1 MVRAHA
7 PTILPSYRSGMLDAA
22 GAHERRAF
30 EGSPE
35 LVGALRRP
43 RQLLADQRHGD
54 RASVHDAS
62 TADALGLAGAPI
74 EGPTHFSQFDPLAYA
89 CWGRRWFEAGCISA
103 HFATMVVEGEGVAAR
118 LVPER
123 VELARISA
131 VKVDGTVVL
140 TGTAT
145 VGRDE
150 ATELDERRARPRDPG
165 ELFIMDQLEVGQRT
179 ASTVTASVGM
189 DESNGPLYPFSL
201 RQKLDAITEPS
212 PWYATADNPWG
223 RPILPIE
230 MISVL
235 AQKSGHAF
243 PIRGPAIGLFLD
255 LEIRLEGTPLFV
267 DQDYEID
274 REVVGVG
281 QSRRTESCWVRSTLT
296 DADTGALAATVTLH
310 SGVFKESYAGYPS
323 ERL

>member
-1 MVRAHA
+1 
-7 PTILPSYRSGMLDAA
+7 ML
-22 GAHERRAF
+22 GATSADGPARAF
-30 EGSPE
+30 SGYPQ
-35 LVGALRRP
+35 LVGAPRRP

-62 TADALGLAGAPI
+62 TAGALGLAGAPI

-89 CWGRRWFEAGCISA
+89 CWGRRWFEVGCVSA
-103 HFATMVVEGEGVAAR
+103 HFTTMVFEGEEVVAR
-118 LVPER
+118 LVPEGPD
-123 VELARISA
+123 LTRIDA
-131 VKVDGTVVL
+131 TKGDGTAVL

-145 VGRDE
+145 VDR
-150 ATELDERRARPRDPG
+150 AAPTELDQRRATPRAPG

-179 ASTVTASVGM
+179 TATVTAAVQL
-189 DESNGPLYPFSL
+189 DEPNGALYPFSL

-212 PWYATADNPWG
+212 AWYASADNPWG

-255 LEIRLEGTPLFV
+255 LEIRLEGAPLFV
-267 DQDYEID
+267 GQDYEID
-274 REVVGVG
+274 REVVGVS
-281 QSRRTESCWVRSTLT
+281 QSRRTESCWVRSSLT
-296 DADTGALAATVTLH
+296 DAATGVLAATVLLH
-310 SGVFKESYAGYPS
+310 SGVFKESYAAYPK